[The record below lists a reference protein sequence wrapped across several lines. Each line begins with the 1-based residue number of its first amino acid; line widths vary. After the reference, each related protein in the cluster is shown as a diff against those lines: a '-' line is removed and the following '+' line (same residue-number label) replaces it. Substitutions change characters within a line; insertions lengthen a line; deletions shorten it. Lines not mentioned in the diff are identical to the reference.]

1 MNKFFKYC
9 ILALFVFILPF
20 CVFAKEDDEVTLYLF
35 HGDGCPHCAAEQEF
49 LSEIEGKYSNLKIV
63 KYEVWYNQENA
74 ELLQKVENAF
84 DITRGGVPTT
94 VIGDVVIV
102 GFGDST
108 SGRIERAIEFYKDN
122 EYVDQIE
129 KIKAGIF
136 SKEKVKDDFKKEEEK
151 KDDELTI
158 KVPIFGNVNLKNV
171 SLTTAAVIIG
181 LIDGFN
187 PCAMWVLLFLISVL
201 IGMKD
206 KKRMWALGI
215 AFLLTSAFVYLL
227 IMLSWITIAVKITTV
242 IWVRNIIA
250 VVSVGGAI
258 VNLRAY
264 LMSRKESG
272 CQVVND
278 KKRKKIFGK
287 IKKFTSEKSF
297 ILALLGVMGLAFSV
311 NLVELACSAGLPLV
325 FSELLA
331 LNNVSEFTKFMYTLL
346 YVFFFLIDDLIVFVI
361 AMLTMQV
368 TGISTKYNKYSH
380 LLGGIVMLIIGILLL
395 FKPEWLMFQFK

>member
-1 MNKFFKYC
+1 MNKIIRYCLFTLILFLFPFF
-9 ILALFVFILPF
+9 
-20 CVFAKEDDEVTLYLF
+20 VFAKENDEVTLYLF

-49 LSEIEGKYSNLKIV
+49 LETIEDKYDNLKIV
-63 KYEVWYNQENA
+63 KYEVWYNSENA
-74 ELLQKVENAF
+74 DLLRKVEESF
-84 DITRGGVPTT
+84 EITRGGVPTT
-94 VIGDVVIV
+94 VIGDVVLV

-108 SGRIERAIEFYKDN
+108 SGKIERAIKFYN
-122 EYVDQIE
+122 EHDYVDQIK
-129 KIKAGIF
+129 KIQEGTF
-136 SKEKVKDDFKKEEEK
+136 SKADLKNDFKQEEKK

-158 KVPIFGNVNLKNV
+158 DVPFFGNLNLKSV
-171 SLTTAAVIIG
+171 SLSSAAVVIG

-227 IMLSWITIAVKITTV
+227 IMLSWVTIAVKITTV
-242 IWVRNIIA
+242 IWIRNIIA
-250 VVSVGGAI
+250 VVAIVGAI
-258 VNLRAY
+258 VNIRAY
-264 LMSRKESG
+264 WKSRKDSG
-272 CQVVND
+272 CHVVDD
-278 KKRKKIFGK
+278 KKRKKIFSK

-297 ILALLGVMGLAFSV
+297 ILALIGVVGLAVSV

-331 LNNVSEFTKFMYTLL
+331 LNDVTSFAKFMYTLL
-346 YVFFFLIDDLIVFVI
+346 YVFFFLIDDLVVFII

-368 TGISTKYNKYSH
+368 TGISTKYNKFSH
-380 LLGGIVMLIIGILLL
+380 LFGGIVMFLIGILLL

>member
-129 KIKAGIF
+129 KIKDGTF
-136 SKEKVKDDFKKEEEK
+136 SKEKVKEDFKKEEEK

-187 PCAMWVLLFLISVL
+187 PCAMWVLLILISVL

-206 KKRMWALGI
+206 KKRMWA
-215 AFLLTSAFVYLL
+215 
-227 IMLSWITIAVKITTV
+227 
-242 IWVRNIIA
+242 
-250 VVSVGGAI
+250 
-258 VNLRAY
+258 
-264 LMSRKESG
+264 
-272 CQVVND
+272 
-278 KKRKKIFGK
+278 
-287 IKKFTSEKSF
+287 
-297 ILALLGVMGLAFSV
+297 
-311 NLVELACSAGLPLV
+311 
-325 FSELLA
+325 
-331 LNNVSEFTKFMYTLL
+331 
-346 YVFFFLIDDLIVFVI
+346 
-361 AMLTMQV
+361 
-368 TGISTKYNKYSH
+368 
-380 LLGGIVMLIIGILLL
+380 
-395 FKPEWLMFQFK
+395 